1 MKLNS
6 KILSMPPSGIR
17 AMFNLAEKYDD
28 VISFGLGDTAFDTP
42 KNVIESVKK
51 AFDSGY
57 THYVSAQGLPVF
69 REAVAKK
76 AREFNGI
83 DCAADNVHVTFGA
96 GAGLLLTFFTLLDP
110 GDEVI
115 IHSPC
120 FPNYHQYICLPGAVP
135 VVVDTYEK
143 DGFRITAEALEA
155 AITPKT
161 RAILINSPCNPTGA
175 ILEREDLEQ
184 IAEIAKKHDIVIVS
198 DEPYETILFDGR
210 KHCSIASLPGME
222 NHAITVNSH
231 SKSYAMTGW
240 RIGYIIAPVKV
251 REQMSLLQES
261 MGSSVTSAVQVAAA
275 EALNGPQDV
284 VWEMTRAYEKR
295 RDVLVNGLNTI
306 KGFSCAMPGGSF
318 YAFPN
323 ITETGMKSEEL
334 AMMLLDKVQVVTIPG
349 TAFGDAGE
357 GYLRMVFAQEEDTIA
372 AGVERIRSVFGSK

>member
-1 MKLNS
+1 
-6 KILSMPPSGIR
+6 
-17 AMFNLAEKYDD
+17 
-28 VISFGLGDTAFDTP
+28 
-42 KNVIESVKK
+42 
-51 AFDSGY
+51 
-57 THYVSAQGLPVF
+57 VSAQGLPVF

-76 AREFNGI
+76 AKEFNGI
-83 DCAADNVHVTFGA
+83 DCTADNVHITFGA

-184 IAEIAKKHDIVIVS
+184 IAAIAKKHDIVIVS

-323 ITETGMKSEEL
+323 ITGTGMKSQEL